1 MSQLSQEEV
10 AYLENEKKT
19 RTAVWLRPGTIRK
32 IDEWMEKDNC
42 ETRSEFIEKALR
54 FYLGYLE
61 SDEASDYLSEVLSA
75 LINGILE
82 NNNNRLRSL
91 LFKWAVELNMLCH
104 TIAAHYRMDEIDRRA
119 LRAFAVDE
127 VKKTYGQVS
136 FDHAIDVQRGAPYD
150 WEPVKAGS
158 FDGRGGAVE

>member
-1 MSQLSQEEV
+1 M
-10 AYLENEKKT
+10 ENEKKT

-104 TIAAHYRMDEIDRRA
+104 TIAAHFRADEIDRRA

-127 VKKTYGQVS
+127 VKKSCGQVS
-136 FDHAIDVQRGAPYD
+136 FDHALDVQRQVPPD
-150 WEPVKAGS
+150 WEEDEEAY
-158 FDGRGGAVE
+158 DGEYAEWQR

>member
-1 MSQLSQEEV
+1 M
-10 AYLENEKKT
+10 ENERKT
-19 RTAVWLRPGTIRK
+19 RTAVWLWPGTIRK
-32 IDEWMEKDNC
+32 IDEWLEKDNC
-42 ETRSEFIEKALR
+42 ETRSEFIEKALG

-61 SDEASDYLSEVLSA
+61 SGDTTGYMSEVLSS
-75 LINGILE
+75 LIKGILD

-91 LFKWAVELNMLCH
+91 LFKWAVELNMMCH
-104 TIAAHYRMDEIDRRA
+104 TIAAHYRVDEIDRRA

-136 FDHAIDVQRGAPYD
+136 FDHAIEVQRGLPYD
-150 WEPVKAGS
+150 WGPVEADS